1 MEGTLTV
8 SILNNITEE
17 ERQGGAPEAAMTAE
31 YKAGPRKRRPTHPG
45 TVLAG
50 ELEAL
55 GITPYAAGPLLGI
68 SKQMVGNVIAGKSAV
83 SPEMAL
89 RLGKFFGNGPE
100 IWLGLQ
106 ADVDLWDAREKI
118 AAELVKIKPAPRA
131 A

>member
-1 MEGTLTV
+1 M
-8 SILNNITEE
+8 SISSNITEE
-17 ERQGGAPEAAMTAE
+17 RRGAPENTMTAE

-55 GITPYAAGPLLGI
+55 GITPYAAGPLLGV
-68 SKQMVGNVIAGKSAV
+68 SKQMIGAIIAGKSAV

-89 RLGKFFGNGPE
+89 RLGKFFGNGAE

-118 AAELVKIKPAPRA
+118 AGELAKIKPAPRA